1 MLQGLYILYLQCP
14 CICWLTL
21 YKGSAHALNI
31 RRSTSYFSHFVRPK
45 VKQSTKWITTSITSV
60 HVYTRKLLARVS
72 FIINLILVQLYN
84 ISSLCLN
91 FTGPTHYIL
100 LFILVL
106 LSAIR
111 RPLLYFTSEW
121 TLGCN
126 VTAWLYYLYTLTK
139 IYSNTQIKACHTYG
153 YYLQCGALTNINIF
167 KILKYLI

>member
-21 YKGSAHALNI
+21 YKGCAPLNI
-31 RRSTSYFSHFVRPK
+31 RRSMSYFFSFCSSK
-45 VKQSTKWITTSITSV
+45 SKTKYKMNWQRV
-60 HVYTRKLLARVS
+60 LHVYTTKLLARVS
-72 FIINLILVQLYN
+72 FIIHLILVQLCN

-91 FTGPTHYIL
+91 FTGPTHYIF
-100 LFILVL
+100 LFIFLL
-106 LSAIR
+106 LSTIR
-111 RPLLYFTSEW
+111 RLLYFTSEW

-126 VTAWLYYLYTLTK
+126 ATAWLYCLYTLTK